1 MKVGI
6 LTFHNAHNYG
16 ASLQAYALKMC
27 IQQMGHDVTI
37 VNYRCGI
44 PLPTGCVQNRRT
56 VSPKIKTKIYKKN
69 FESEKLEA
77 VCL

>member
-37 VNYRCGI
+37 VNYR
-44 PLPTGCVQNRRT
+44 N
-56 VSPKIKTKIYKKN
+56 PKIEGQYPKKLRPKFTKKILNPKN
-69 FESEKLEA
+69 WKQF
-77 VCL
+77 VYDTIR

>member
-37 VNYRCGI
+37 VNYR
-44 PLPTGCVQNRRT
+44 N
-56 VSPKIKTKIYKKN
+56 PKIEGQYPKKLKAKIYKKK
-69 FESEKLEA
+69 FESQKLEA

>member
-37 VNYRCGI
+37 VNYR
-44 PLPTGCVQNRRT
+44 N
-56 VSPKIKTKIYKKN
+56 PKIEGQYPQKLRPKFTKK